1 MSIPI
6 VAIVGR
12 ANVGKSTLLNRLT
25 GQRIAITEDLPGTT
39 RDRIFAPVE
48 WRGVIFNVVDTGGI
62 ETNPDSTIAQVV
74 NEQVDTAISD
84 ADLVIFLLD
93 SKSGITSVDEN
104 IAQKLRRS
112 NKRVIIAANK
122 ADNENLKLHAVE
134 FYELGLGEP
143 LVISAYHNKGTD
155 ELLDGIIKD
164 LPEQAEQ
171 KPEEPSVKVAIV
183 GRANVGKSTL
193 LNALLGQ
200 KRAIVSDMPHTTR
213 DSFDT
218 PIDFGGNRVV
228 LIDTAGI
235 RRRGRIEK
243 GVENYSVIRTLKS
256 IDRADV
262 VILVFDTSE
271 FLTAQD
277 IHIAG
282 YIHQASKGSV
292 LVANKCDLFPDLRKT
307 ELSSIIKDKL
317 KFMPY
322 LPVLF
327 VSAKE
332 QKGLKAIMPKV
343 LEVHQQRLRRIPTA
357 EVNAVLRRA
366 VAKHSPSKNGGRQL
380 KAYYATQTGVN
391 PPTFVVFVNNSQLV
405 HFSYERYLENQFRE
419 HFNFTDTP
427 IKLVFKNRG
436 EK

>member
-12 ANVGKSTLLNRLT
+12 QNVGKSTLLNRLT
-25 GQRIAITEDLPGTT
+25 GQRIAITEDFPGTT

-48 WRGVIFNVVDTGGI
+48 WKGMHFNIVDTGGI
-62 ETNPDSTIAQVV
+62 ETSPESTMAQVV

-93 SKSGITSVDEN
+93 SKNGITAVDRDISE
-104 IAQKLRRS
+104 KLRRS
-112 NKRVIIAANK
+112 DKKVIVAANK
-122 ADNENLKLHAVE
+122 ADNTSLEMQAVE
-134 FYELGLGEP
+134 FFELGLGEP
-143 LVISAYHNKGTD
+143 IVISAYHNKGIE
-155 ELLDGIIKD
+155 ELLDKVVEW
-164 LPEQAEQ
+164 LPEEETQ
-171 KPEEPSVKVAIV
+171 KPEEPSIKIAIV

-200 KRAIVSDMPHTTR
+200 KRAIVSSTPHTTR

-218 PIDFGGNRVV
+218 PIDFNGKRMV
-228 LIDTAGI
+228 LIDTAGV
-235 RRRGRIEK
+235 RRRGKIER

-256 IDRADV
+256 IDRADIV
-262 VILVFDTSE
+262 LLVFDTSE

-277 IHIAG
+277 CHIAG
-282 YIHQASKGSV
+282 YVHQASKGSI
-292 LVANKCDLFPDLRKT
+292 LIANKCDLFPNLRKV
-307 ELSSIIKDKL
+307 ELSSTIKSRL

-332 QKGLKAIMPKV
+332 QKGMGAIMPKV
-343 LEVHQQRLRRIPTA
+343 VEVYQQRLRRIPTA
-357 EVNAVLRRA
+357 EVNTVLRQA
-366 VAKHSPSKNGGRQL
+366 VAKHSPSKSGGRQL
-380 KAYYATQTGVN
+380 KAYYATQAGVN
-391 PPTFVVFVNNSQLV
+391 PPTFVVFVNDSQLV

-419 HFNFTDTP
+419 QFKFNDTP

-436 EK
+436 E